1 MAVERIV
8 IVTPEHV
15 EIELVPAGM
24 GRRFLAWLAD
34 FILIFGIRV
43 AASLSCMLLGVT
55 LGTFLAITL
64 MFIILWGYHIFFDVF
79 AQGRSLGKRMLG
91 LRVVDDRGLPVSLRQ
106 SFVRNVVRIVD
117 MQPGIFHGVGALA
130 CLLDRHAR
138 RLGDLA
144 AGTIVVHETKPLAAP
159 RQLTEGRQYN
169 SLRTPQVQRLIR
181 NRIGLE
187 EREFLLT
194 LSLRAASLDD
204 KARFDLMDD
213 AGEHFRRVLA
223 IDDAHMSGENLV
235 RGLTAVLFEKQAK

>member
-1 MAVERIV
+1 MALERIV
-8 IVTPEHV
+8 VVTPEHV

-34 FILIFGIRV
+34 FVVVFGIV
-43 AASLSCMLLGVT
+43 AIVRISCRLLGDALGTLLSTT
-55 LGTFLAITL
+55 LG
-64 MFIILWGYHIFFDVF
+64 FIILWGYHIFFDVY
-79 AQGRSLGKRMLG
+79 AQGRSPGKRMLG
-91 LRVVDDRGLPVSLRQ
+91 LRVVDDRGLPVGLRQ
-106 SFVRNVVRIVD
+106 SFVRNVVRIMD

-159 RQLTEGRQYN
+159 RQLAEGRQYN
-169 SLRTPQVQRLIR
+169 SLRTPRVQRLIR

-194 LSLRAASLDD
+194 LCLRAANLDD
-204 KARFDLMDD
+204 KARFDLMED
-213 AGEHFRRVLA
+213 AGAHFRHVLS
-223 IDDAHMSGENLV
+223 IDDPHLSGENLV
-235 RGLTAVLFEKQAK
+235 RGLTAVLFDKRP